1 MAVKISFFCRS
12 AGKIYI
18 LCYRSSYYNTFFSFY
33 NLFYHTYAS
42 LVFNIS
48 HVLSHGCLCI
58 TSAHSSIFFC
68 FVFPPTRIWRFGVIS
83 PKSTHLVPI
92 TPTSVVHFIISHADI
107 HSSLRLLRYFSPHSL
122 WYCSVCKNNT
132 RGLGRRLVLCQENE
146 QGKHQKS
153 PHDKDDFIGS
163 AFL

>member
-1 MAVKISFFCRS
+1 MLEKCTHFVIEAVFITHFFLFT
-12 AGKIYI
+12 IYFI
-18 LCYRSSYYNTFFSFY
+18 TLTHHWYLT
-33 NLFYHTYAS
+33 YHTFCLTAVY
-42 LVFNIS
+42 VS
-48 HVLSHGCLCI
+48 H
-58 TSAHSSIFFC
+58 SAHSSIFFC
-68 FVFPPTRIWRFGVIS
+68 FVFPPTRIWRFCVIS

-107 HSSLRLLRYFSPHSL
+107 HSRVVYVFRAIFSPIASGTVV
-122 WYCSVCKNNT
+122 VCKNNT
-132 RGLGRRLVLCQENE
+132 RVLGRRLVLCQENE